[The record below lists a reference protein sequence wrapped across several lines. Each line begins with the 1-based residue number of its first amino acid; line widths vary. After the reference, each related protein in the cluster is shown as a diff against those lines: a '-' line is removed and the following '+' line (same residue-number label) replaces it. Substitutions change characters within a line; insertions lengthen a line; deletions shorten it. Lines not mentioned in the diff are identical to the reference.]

1 MRVIFTIISILIA
14 GQVQAADIAPTVGVE
29 NLRFSGEF
37 DREAIRRSIGVYK
50 SKLELCK
57 SSQPSIDFSV
67 EFQIDQNGKARAIA
81 NNGYPLP
88 SDNALNCVSTVIGKM
103 QFPIPQVD
111 STDSIILP
119 IKYDAPKTN
128 TVGKNQKSSKATNE
142 TDLSEADKNNQ
153 EYLNRVK
160 ANALKSMNE
169 QNARQNAQLKA
180 TLACNDAYAKD
191 RLLEKYHQC
200 LDQAK
205 YGGSS
210 SESSKTCNKTCESQR
225 MNLEVGCQKCS
236 GGSVERQSCISSC
249 QRNIASQID
258 QCKTGCR

>member
-1 MRVIFTIISILIA
+1 MRVIFTIFSIVIA
-14 GQVQAADIAPTVGVE
+14 GHAYAVDIAPNVDVE
-29 NLRFSGEF
+29 NVRFSGEF

-57 SSQPSIDFSV
+57 SSQPSIDFNV

-88 SDNALNCVSTVIGKM
+88 SDNALDCVSAVVGEM

-119 IKYDAPKTN
+119 VKYDAPKTN

-142 TDLSEADKNNQ
+142 TDLSESEADKNDQ

-160 ANALKSMNE
+160 ANALKSMTE

-191 RLLEKYHQC
+191 RLLEKYHQA
-200 LDQAK
+200 L
-205 YGGSS
+205 
-210 SESSKTCNKTCESQR
+210 
-225 MNLEVGCQKCS
+225 
-236 GGSVERQSCISSC
+236 IS
-249 QRNIASQID
+249 
-258 QCKTGCR
+258 